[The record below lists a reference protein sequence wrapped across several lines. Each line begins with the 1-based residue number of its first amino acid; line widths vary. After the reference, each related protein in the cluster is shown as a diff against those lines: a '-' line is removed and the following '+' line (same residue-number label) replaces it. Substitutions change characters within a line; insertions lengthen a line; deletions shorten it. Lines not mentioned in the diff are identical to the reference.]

1 MKIMKHRR
9 RVGESSGI
17 LPKMFRSKVVLKD
30 SKGMLWA
37 NVLPQCQR
45 HDVSQCSL
53 LCCLM
58 HYLRGLPLMEPVQY
72 CMTVVMNEH
81 VLSSGCCSQRGLR
94 RNPLASNPKPAS
106 FAPRYVIVLILQKL
120 TKSGQRSLHEVVCHI
135 LSDSIVKIP
144 KAPWSLL

>member
-1 MKIMKHRR
+1 MGQRLTT
-9 RVGESSGI
+9 V
-17 LPKMFRSKVVLKD
+17 
-30 SKGMLWA
+30 
-37 NVLPQCQR
+37 PQCQR
-45 HDVSQCSL
+45 HDVSQREQEVPLVITIITRDRLQQSCSVYHWSCSL

-58 HYLRGLPLMEPVQY
+58 HAWEDFRWWKPVQY
-72 CMTVVMNEH
+72 CMTVMMNEH

-94 RNPLASNPKPAS
+94 RKPLASNPKPAS

-144 KAPWSLL
+144 RAPWSLL